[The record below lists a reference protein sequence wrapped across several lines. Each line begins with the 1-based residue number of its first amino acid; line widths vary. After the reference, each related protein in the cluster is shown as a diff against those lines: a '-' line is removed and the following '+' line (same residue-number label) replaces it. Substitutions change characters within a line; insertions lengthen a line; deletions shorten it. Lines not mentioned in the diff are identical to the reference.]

1 MHCERQVAT
10 GSAKSRRA
18 RESRYQAAGIA
29 VDSSH
34 AKKSCS
40 ARATFRGAKPIIRV
54 MDDDERSNLAGR
66 LRKAAE
72 KMPYPY
78 FLLRLEDIEAW
89 LKAGYSVKG
98 VWRIYCEKSV
108 PFPGSYRSFLR
119 YCNAHALGRRRAK
132 EGTQPEP
139 PSQRS
144 GVAHAAT
151 QRDPVETGT
160 VDGSQARGQCL
171 WPAEEDLP
179 AATRPAARAHA
190 RTNRPDDGP

>member
-1 MHCERQVAT
+1 M
-10 GSAKSRRA
+10 
-18 RESRYQAAGIA
+18 
-29 VDSSH
+29 
-34 AKKSCS
+34 
-40 ARATFRGAKPIIRV
+40 ARATFWGAKPITGCDRQ
-54 MDDDERSNLAGR
+54 ERRQATDPSGP
-66 LRKAAE
+66 AARSCV
-72 KMPYPY
+72 PV
-78 FLLRLEDIEAW
+78 LLRAPRGDQGLHRMRLLPEECVACVRDTGCAS
-89 LKAGYSVKG
+89 LSRLLQLVSSLLQRPRAGTPPSEG
-98 VWRIYCEKSV
+98 R
-108 PFPGSYRSFLR
+108 
-119 YCNAHALGRRRAK
+119 HATR
-132 EGTQPEP
+132 P